1 MRVFIVDTNIVFS
14 TILNPNSSVGEILL
28 NSRDCITF
36 YAPAFLRLELNKH
49 RKKLIRLTGLSD
61 EQLEELKLIALSRI
75 QVINEELIPFR
86 IWRESARIL
95 REIDSDDAPFLA
107 SSKYLNEYLWTGD
120 KVLHEGLISMGYNK
134 VVYTEEI
141 RKIREELRKK

>member
-75 QVINEELIPFR
+75 QFISEELIPFR
-86 IWRESARIL
+86 IWKE
-95 REIDSDDAPFLA
+95 
-107 SSKYLNEYLWTGD
+107 
-120 KVLHEGLISMGYNK
+120 
-134 VVYTEEI
+134 
-141 RKIREELRKK
+141 